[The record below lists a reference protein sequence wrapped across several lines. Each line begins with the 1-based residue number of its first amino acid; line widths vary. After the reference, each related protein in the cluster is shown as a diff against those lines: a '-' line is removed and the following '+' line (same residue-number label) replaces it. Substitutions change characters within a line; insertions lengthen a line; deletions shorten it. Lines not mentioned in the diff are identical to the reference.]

1 MAVKSPIEKE
11 IARLDSILVHT
22 NAKQRYQERLMKDVL
37 DELDEARKTSNWAI
51 VFSACSLALSLGLVA
66 STIIF

>member
-1 MAVKSPIEKE
+1 MPVKNAIESDV
-11 IARLDSILVHT
+11 ARINSNLVHM
-22 NAKQRYQERLMKDVL
+22 NAKQRYQERLMKDL
-37 DELDEARKTSNWAI
+37 FDEMDEARKTSNFAI